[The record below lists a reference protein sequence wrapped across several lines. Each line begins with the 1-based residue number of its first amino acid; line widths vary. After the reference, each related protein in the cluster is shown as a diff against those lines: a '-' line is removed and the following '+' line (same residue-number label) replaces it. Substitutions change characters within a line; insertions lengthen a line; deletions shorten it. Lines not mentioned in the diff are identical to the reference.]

1 MSTLK
6 ERWGITSNF
15 QFVIIFVV
23 FAVNGSFSAR
33 ISAFLMCYLG
43 INIENTH
50 WFFYDLI
57 LVIIVLPLYPF
68 LLIAFGYLF
77 GQSNFFFPFAKKML
91 QKIGLGF
98 IFKN

>member
-33 ISAFLMCYLG
+33 ISAFVMRYLG
-43 INIENTH
+43 INNENTH

-57 LVIIVLPLYPF
+57 LVVLVLPLYPF

-91 QKIGLGF
+91 QKMGLGF